1 MLTGRAKLPAHLA
14 TQIADAASGLECI
27 VLIDGNLAGLLRFR
41 DEPRKETKPFLPH
54 VKALHGIRSV
64 VLLSG
69 DHPLEV
75 AHFAAKMEITHE
87 YGGKSPEEKVA
98 IVKELTTKHR
108 TLYIGD
114 GINDAPVMLNA
125 TAGVALGI
133 NSDITS
139 EAAGAVILQSRLES
153 VDELI
158 HIGARLRRIAITSAI
173 GGMGLSA
180 IGMAAS
186 SLGLLAPIEG
196 AILQEV
202 IDLLAILNSLRMTLP
217 ARAVGDF
224 KTGDP
229 PAARSDLPATNAMTL
244 AR

>member
-14 TQIADAASGLECI
+14 TQIADAVSGLECI

-41 DEPRKETKPFLPH
+41 DEPRRETKPFLQH

-69 DHPLEV
+69 DRPSEV
-75 AHFAAKMEITHE
+75 ALFAAKMGITHE
-87 YGGKSPEEKVA
+87 HGGKSPEEKVA
-98 IVKELTTKHR
+98 IVKELTAKNR

-114 GINDAPVMLNA
+114 GINDAPAMLNA
-125 TAGVALGI
+125 TSGVALGV

-158 HIGARLRRIAITSAI
+158 HIGARLRRIALTSAV

-186 SLGLLAPIEG
+186 ALGYLAPMQG

-224 KTGDP
+224 KAGDP
-229 PAARSDLPATNAMTL
+229 PAIRSDLSAASAMTL
-244 AR
+244 AK